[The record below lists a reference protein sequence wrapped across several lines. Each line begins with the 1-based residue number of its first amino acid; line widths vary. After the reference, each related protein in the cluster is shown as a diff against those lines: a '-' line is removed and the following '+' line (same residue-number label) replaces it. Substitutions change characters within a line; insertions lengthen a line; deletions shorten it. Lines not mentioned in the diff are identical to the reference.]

1 MPDYS
6 NPQVPQDE
14 INVSEEKPLRSFLA
28 LAFGAVVICG
38 AAVAVLAIAVGGLA
52 HRLPFAVEE
61 RLIAPYAERYPA
73 RDHRVEGYL
82 QAVADRLAGHMALP
96 AGMRVRVH
104 YVEEPAVNAF
114 ATLGGHIA
122 VYRGLIEKVPDENTL
137 AMVIGHEIGHLQH
150 RHPIRSFGR
159 GIAFAALLSTV
170 SLGAGNYIADR
181 VLGGAGMLTLLSFSR
196 SQEEE
201 SDAAA
206 LGAIVAVYGHAG
218 GATETFRLLQE
229 AAAAKGG
236 REPPQLV
243 STHPLS
249 QQRIERLS
257 AMIASAGIR
266 ADGPRTEVPEAVRN
280 ELGKDRRDGGA
291 RKPG

>member
-1 MPDYS
+1 LPDFS

-28 LAFGAVVICG
+28 LALGAIVICG
-38 AAVAVLAIAVGGLA
+38 AAAAALAFAAGSLA
-52 HRLPFAVEE
+52 HRLPFSVEE
-61 RLIAPYAERYPA
+61 RLIAPYAARYPA
-73 RDHRVEGYL
+73 REHRVEGYL
-82 QAVADRLAGHMALP
+82 QSVADRLAGRMSLP

-122 VYRGLIEKVPDENTL
+122 VFRGLIEKVPDENTL
-137 AMVIGHEIGHLQH
+137 AMVIGHEIGHLQN

-170 SLGAGNYIADR
+170 SLGAGNYVADR

-206 LGAIVAVYGHAG
+206 LDAIVAVYGHAG

-236 REPPQLV
+236 REPPQLL

-249 QQRIERLS
+249 QQRIERL
-257 AMIASAGIR
+257 AAQIEKAGIR
-266 ADGPRTEVPEAVRN
+266 ADGPRTALPEAVRLAL
-280 ELGKDRRDGGA
+280 EQGRGDKSPRKA
-291 RKPG
+291 R